1 MSIPFKKITIHVFV
15 PLLVGFCIYVLFRS
29 STLIQLLF
37 PLSQNNDNAFLPVSE
52 SFLTDIIIYNL
63 PDLCWAYSLTSAFL
77 IWEKWQN
84 VQIGYFLF
92 LLVAGLLLSE
102 LLQLAIPAYFTFDW
116 FDILALISGFFLSC
130 LNFKKYEKT

>member
-1 MSIPFKKITIHVFV
+1 MSISIRKILNHVFV
-15 PLLVGFCIYVLFRS
+15 PLLLGFCIYALFRS
-29 STLIQLLF
+29 STLIHLLF
-37 PLSQNNDNAFLPVSE
+37 PLSHNGDIAFIPVSE
-52 SFLTDIIIYNL
+52 SVVTGILFYNL

-77 IWEKWQN
+77 IWEKRGN
-84 VQIGYFLF
+84 IQIGYLPY

-116 FDILALISGFFLSC
+116 FDILALVSGFFLSC